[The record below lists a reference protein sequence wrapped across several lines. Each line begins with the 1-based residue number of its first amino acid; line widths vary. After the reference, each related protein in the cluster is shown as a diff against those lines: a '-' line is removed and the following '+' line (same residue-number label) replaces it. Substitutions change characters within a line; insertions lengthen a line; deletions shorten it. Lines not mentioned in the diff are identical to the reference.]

1 MFFRK
6 MQYVKLMNI
15 KEDHWILRF
24 VLSAMRYVQ
33 EIAINMR
40 REWKMSEICCKGTGE
55 PETRVFY
62 IPGIRNREE
71 SAC

>member
-40 REWKMSEICCKGTGE
+40 REWKHGTEGGGKQNE
-55 PETRVFY
+55 RDM
-62 IPGIRNREE
+62 
-71 SAC
+71 